1 MSALKV
7 AGTIYECRR
16 DGSTTSLVLDIYGD
30 HVRELKA
37 FEGKPLD
44 ITVKDHR
51 AKRSLNANALCWELC
66 SQIGKAIIPPL
77 SKETIYQHAIKAV
90 GEFTHLTISNDAYTV
105 FDRIWRAKGTGWFT
119 EVIDVPSR
127 EKLEIFAYNGS
138 STYDTLAMS
147 RLIDYLIDEAQQMG
161 LQIAYD
167 LLEIEKIKEAWSFK
181 GDEQN
186 EG

>member
-1 MSALKV
+1 MSSLKV
-7 AGTIYECRR
+7 TGTIFENRQ
-16 DGSTTSLVLDIYGD
+16 DGTTTCLMLDIYGD

-44 ITVKDHR
+44 ITIKEHR
-51 AKRSLNANALCWELC
+51 KKRSLNANALCWELC

-90 GEFTHLTISNDAYTV
+90 GEFTVLSIDLDAYIA
-105 FDRIWRAKGTGWFT
+105 FDKIWRAKGTGWFT
-119 EVIDVPSR
+119 EVIDESSPERV
-127 EKLEIFAYNGS
+127 EIFAYNGS

-147 RLIDYLIDEAQQMG
+147 KLIDYLIDEAQQMG

-167 LLEIEKIKEAWSFK
+167 LLEIERIKESWSFK
-181 GDEQN
+181 GDDTD
-186 EG
+186 